1 MKPTKYRNMNKGEL
15 MSEKTFY
22 ITTPIYYPSG
32 NLHIGHTYTTVAA
45 DTITRFKKLQ
55 GYDTY
60 FLTGTDEHGQKIEKV
75 AAEAGVAPQA
85 YVDGI
90 VTGIKNLWDT
100 MNISYDQFI
109 RTTDPE
115 HEKTIQRI
123 FKKLY
128 DQGDIYKSNYEGW
141 YCTPCESFWTES
153 QLVDGNCPDCGR
165 PVEKAAEEAYF
176 FKMSKY
182 ADDLLK
188 HIEDH
193 PHFIQPESRKN
204 EMINNFIKPGL
215 QDLCVS
221 RTSFTWGVPVDFDP
235 GHVVYVWID
244 ALPNYISALGYLN
257 DKPDLMEKYWPA
269 DVHLVGKDI
278 IRFHTIYWP
287 IILMALKLP
296 LPKQVYG
303 HGWILLK
310 GGKMSKSVGN
320 VVDPVVLVD
329 KYGVDALRYHVL
341 REMSYGSDGV
351 YNEDLLVSH
360 INSDLAND
368 LGNLLSRTLAMT
380 DKYFGGIIPK
390 QREKEAIDSE
400 LIDLAEKTPGI
411 VSDYMDKL
419 DFSRALEEIWK
430 LVSRSNKY
438 IDETQPWVL
447 GKSPE
452 KQARLAQVMYNLT
465 ESLRI
470 VTVLISA
477 AMPETARKI
486 GQQLNCPA
494 ECLTWNSIQ
503 QFGGYPEG
511 LKIERC
517 DALFPR
523 IELEKKAE
531 QPVKE
536 AKVKPEK
543 AKKENDNATPEELP
557 EGLITIDDFA
567 KVQLRVAEVVACEPH
582 PDADR
587 LLVLQLM
594 VGQEKRQVVSG
605 IAKYYA
611 PADLVGK
618 TVILV
623 ANLKPVNLRGLE
635 SNGMILAATKGK
647 KLSLV
652 TVDGIPSG
660 GKVS

>member
-1 MKPTKYRNMNKGEL
+1 
-15 MSEKTFY
+15 MSPKTFY

-32 NLHIGHTYTTVAA
+32 SLHIGHTYTTVAA
-45 DTITRFKKLQ
+45 DTITRFKKLK
-55 GYDTY
+55 GYDAY
-60 FLTGTDEHGQKIEKV
+60 LLTGTDEHGQKIEKA
-75 AAEAGVAPQA
+75 AAEAGMTPQA
-85 YVDGI
+85 YVDDI
-90 VTGIKNLWDT
+90 VTGIKTLWDT
-100 MNISYDQFI
+100 MNINYDQFI

-123 FKKLY
+123 FKKLH

-141 YCTPCESFWTES
+141 YCTPCESFWTEG
-153 QLVDGNCPDCGR
+153 QIVDGNCPDCGR
-165 PVEKAAEEAYF
+165 PVEKASEEAYF

-182 ADDLLK
+182 ADRLLK

-193 PHFIQPESRKN
+193 PEFIQPESRKN
-204 EMINNFIKPGL
+204 EMINNFIRPGL

-257 DKPDLMEKYWPA
+257 DKPDLMDRYWPA

-287 IILMALKLP
+287 IILMALELP
-296 LPKQVYG
+296 LPKKVYG

-320 VVDPVVLVD
+320 VVDPVVLVN

-341 REMSYGSDGV
+341 REMNYGSDGV

-380 DKYFGGIIPK
+380 VKYFDGVIPK
-390 QREKEAIDSE
+390 DRETGEFDEDIIA
-400 LIDLAEKTPGI
+400 LAEKTSGI

-430 LVSRSNKY
+430 LISRSNKY

-447 GKSPE
+447 GKDPS
-452 KQARLAQVMYNLT
+452 KKSRLAQVMYILT

-470 VTVLISA
+470 VTVLISS
-477 AMPETARKI
+477 AMPETSKKI
-486 GQQLNCPA
+486 AEQLKCSVDY
-494 ECLTWNSIQ
+494 LTWDSIQ
-503 QFGGYPEG
+503 AFGGYPEG
-511 LKIERC
+511 IKVERGE
-517 DALFPR
+517 ALFPR
-523 IELEKKAE
+523 IEIEKKE
-531 QPVKE
+531 MKTETKKEVEVKE
-536 AKVKPEK
+536 KHEV
-543 AKKENDNATPEELP
+543 LP

-567 KVQLRVAEVVACEPH
+567 KVELRVAEVVACEVH

-605 IAKYYA
+605 IAKYYK
-611 PADLVGK
+611 PEELVGK

-652 TVDGIPSG
+652 TVDGIASG

>member
-1 MKPTKYRNMNKGEL
+1 
-15 MSEKTFY
+15 MSQKTFY

-109 RTTDPE
+109 RTTDHE

-165 PVEKAAEEAYF
+165 PVEKASEEAYF

-400 LIDLAEKTPGI
+400 LIDLAEKTPAL

-470 VTVLISA
+470 ITVLISA

-494 ECLTWNSIQ
+494 ECLTWDSIQ

-531 QPVKE
+531 QPLKE
-536 AKVKPEK
+536 EKVKPEK